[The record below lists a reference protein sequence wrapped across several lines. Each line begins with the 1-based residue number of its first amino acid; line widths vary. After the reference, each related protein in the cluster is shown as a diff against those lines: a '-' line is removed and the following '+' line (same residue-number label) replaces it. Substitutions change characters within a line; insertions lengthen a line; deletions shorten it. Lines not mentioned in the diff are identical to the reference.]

1 MSRIN
6 IPSLEKRK
14 NWEKEGLLAGFWL
27 TRQKEEGA
35 EQEKRGEKSTIVLG
49 PLVICGKFVAVRQSE
64 RWKIVRDWFAQV

>member
-1 MSRIN
+1 M
-6 IPSLEKRK
+6 
-14 NWEKEGLLAGFWL
+14 LAGFWL